1 MRACVHACVRACV
14 RACVHRQDPCAR
26 TRAGY
31 PIPAQAL
38 LPPLLSCRAHPLP
51 RSLPLRP
58 EIGGGWLNSG
68 SVQRTLV
75 RGAHAA
81 NTDSRSLLRP
91 HRLPMPRCRRW
102 TLSSICRRRQRHT
115 QAPTRAGA
123 GRRSRAPRST
133 WPSIMTVERLGERDG
148 KTERER
154 YQEQCPKRGGQ
165 CAAAQMRAGW
175 TGRATFFRCRVQKVL
190 GEKGLVGRFS
200 ECCMLSHADD
210 QAPPPPC
217 WAGLVSAEHARQ
229 GRASSPTLVQRG
241 GALCPPRL
249 R

>member
-51 RSLPLRP
+51 RSLPLARNRRRVV
-58 EIGGGWLNSG
+58 ELRERATYSCTG
-68 SVQRTLV
+68 RTRCEHRLQV
-75 RGAHAA
+75 AAQNPSSAHAAMQTMDSEQHLQAKAEAHTGAHARGCGKA
-81 NTDSRSLLRP
+81 KSGTAFNVAQHHDSGE
-91 HRLPMPRCRRW
+91 
-102 TLSSICRRRQRHT
+102 
-115 QAPTRAGA
+115 TR
-123 GRRSRAPRST
+123 
-133 WPSIMTVERLGERDG
+133 
-148 KTERER
+148 RER
-154 YQEQCPKRGGQ
+154 RKDRARAVSGTMSKTGGAVRG
-165 CAAAQMRAGW
+165 CADECGMDGACNIL
-175 TGRATFFRCRVQKVL
+175 RCRVQKVL

-210 QAPPPPC
+210 QALPPPC

-241 GALCPPRL
+241 RALCPPRL

>member
-133 WPSIMTVERLGERDG
+133 WPSMAQ
-148 KTERER
+148 RER
-154 YQEQCPKRGGQ
+154 RKDRARAVSGTMSKTGGAVRG
-165 CAAAQMRAGW
+165 CADECGMDGACNIL
-175 TGRATFFRCRVQKVL
+175 RCRVQKVL

-210 QAPPPPC
+210 QALPPPC

-241 GALCPPRL
+241 RALCPPRL